1 MRIKIISILFLLCFS
16 QQKLNG
22 QINNIYVEILGL
34 GLMGSINHE
43 IMLVPDKAYVRA
55 SLGYLRHTV
64 KDTFDIDYGTD
75 NFISEQTLTITP
87 ISLGANYLIGN
98 KLKIEMGG
106 GTTYW
111 MTSYEGE
118 STSIGFIDN
127 ENIEFK
133 ASGNYFNF
141 YSTIGLRYQS
151 PKGGIN
157 FRVGLSPI
165 YLNIEG
171 IKETLNLPYLSL
183 GVLF

>member
-55 SLGYLRHTV
+55 SLGYFNYAE
-64 KDTFDIDYGTD
+64 KDNDVDYVT
-75 NFISEQTLTITP
+75 EQNLSITP
-87 ISLGANYLIGN
+87 IGLGANYMIGN
-98 KLKIEMGG
+98 KLKIEVGG
-106 GTTYW
+106 GTAYW

-118 STSIGFIDN
+118 STSIGFVDN

-165 YLNIEG
+165 YLNIDG